1 MTDATITTEAAVALT
16 WDVLVIGA
24 GPAGA
29 AAALRLA
36 WLGRRVL
43 LTDRNLFPRP
53 KVCGCCLSP
62 AALRELALLDL
73 RAGSVSPGVPLEAV
87 WIGSAG
93 SEARIDAT
101 GGATLSREK
110 LDSELVRAAIA
121 AGAAWLPG
129 TTVAE
134 IEEHHAG
141 AVASVRGARNAPF
154 AIHAKLIVIAAG
166 LADAIRVR
174 RTSAGQDRSM
184 QPRSRQIA
192 RASLIGLGTTLPAD
206 VGTLSGGELVMA
218 VGRPGYA
225 GIVRLEDGR
234 IDVAAA
240 IDAAAV
246 SAAGSP
252 ALAIDMI
259 LAEVGGIARRSVP
272 HDALATAAIRA
283 TPPLTHTT
291 PLTSGT
297 HGSIVR
303 IGDAAA
309 YVEPFTGE
317 GIGWALASA
326 RVLASTLECSASSAD
341 FSSRFAAAHAS
352 VFAAHHARCRRIA
365 RAVRR
370 PWLLA
375 GAVQAARLVPALAAR
390 AIPWVV
396 GGGRLA

>member
-1 MTDATITTEAAVALT
+1 MIDATITTEAAVAIE

-36 WLGRRVL
+36 RLGRRVL
-43 LTDRNLFPRP
+43 LADRCRFPRP

-62 AALRELALLDL
+62 AALHELSLLDPP
-73 RAGSVSPGVPLEAV
+73 AGGVSPGVPLEAV
-87 WIGSAG
+87 WIGTSG
-93 SEARIDAT
+93 REARIDTA
-101 GGATLSREK
+101 GGATLSREA
-110 LDSELVRAAIA
+110 LDVELVRAAIA
-121 AGAAWLPG
+121 AGASWLPG

-134 IEEHHAG
+134 IEEGDAG
-141 AVASVRGARNAPF
+141 AVATVRGAKDASF
-154 AIHAKLIVIAAG
+154 AIHASLIVIAAG
-166 LADAIRVR
+166 LADAIRIR
-174 RTSAGQDRSM
+174 RAIAGQDHPV
-184 QPRSRQIA
+184 QPRSRQVA

-206 VGTLSGGELVMA
+206 VGTLAAGELVMA
-218 VGRPGYA
+218 VSRAGYA
-225 GIVRLEDGR
+225 GMVRLEDDR

-240 IDAAAV
+240 IDPTAVSSAGSLAAA
-246 SAAGSP
+246 
-252 ALAIDMI
+252 IDTI
-259 LAEVGGIARRSVP
+259 LTEVGGIARRSVP
-272 HDALATAAIRA
+272 HGALATAAIRA

-291 PLTSGT
+291 PLTSGAHCT
-297 HGSIVR
+297 IVR

-326 RVLASTLECSASSAD
+326 RVLAGALECKPSHDD
-341 FSSRFAAAHAS
+341 FKARFAAHHAR
-352 VFAAHHARCRRIA
+352 VFAAHHARCRRVA

-375 GAVQAARLVPALAAR
+375 GAVQAAHLAPTVAAR
-390 AIPWVV
+390 AIPWVI